1 VPAIEYDYVVVGS
14 GAGGG
19 TVAARLAE
27 RGASVI
33 VLEAGGDP
41 RELRGCDPARPDDNC
56 LPCDYDVPAF
66 HVLACENE
74 AIKWD
79 FKVTHYPGNDGHVL
93 YPRAGT
99 LGGCTAHNAMILVY
113 PHDEDWQ
120 DMADLTGDPSW
131 RPDRMRRYFQRLE
144 RCSYRPFQWLL
155 SRVGINPSRHGF
167 DGWLRTEL
175 PCLSAQTAVEVFG
188 PLFAEIVRE
197 FELEPNKLDKLRW
210 FSQAGFDANDWRLVA
225 QNSSGIRSVPL
236 TTSRH
241 RRVGTRERLLDV
253 RRRTGGRLTIA
264 LDALAT
270 RVLFDDR
277 RRAVGVEYLEGRGLY
292 RAGKGVAESPPL
304 RQVAARREVILAG
317 GAFNTPQLLMLS
329 GIGPADHLHE
339 MGIDVRASLPG
350 VGKNLQDRYEI
361 GVVNKLRE
369 PWPFFRGATFSP
381 GDPQYRDWSGP
392 DSTGVY
398 TTNGA
403 ALSLARRSSV
413 AQGAPDL
420 FCMLLLADFHGYYP
434 GFSNAVV
441 RHLDYMTWVVLKA
454 HTRNRAGTVRLRSDD
469 PCDPPDIDFNYFAEG
484 GDADLQALVEG
495 VRFVRA
501 LGKPLVEAGLIAE
514 ELPGPHCEDDDA
526 LKAFIRSKAWGHHA
540 SCTCPIGDPKRGG
553 VLSSDFRVHGV
564 ERLRVVDASVFP
576 KIPGFFIASSTYM
589 IAEKAA
595 DAILAAHRKGG

>member
-1 VPAIEYDYVVVGS
+1 MEYDYVVVGS

-41 RELRGCDPARPDDNC
+41 RELAGSDPGRPDADC

-66 HVLACENE
+66 HVLACEND

-79 FKVTHYPGNDGHVL
+79 FFVKHYADDEGRVL

-99 LGGCTAHNAMILVY
+99 LGGCTAHNAMIFVY

-120 DMADLTGDPSW
+120 EIADLTGDASW

-144 RCSYRPFQWLL
+144 RCSYRPVQWLL
-155 SRVGINPSRHGF
+155 SRFGINPSRHGF
-167 DGWLRTEL
+167 DGWLRSEL
-175 PCLSAQTAVEVFG
+175 PRLSPQTALEVFG

-197 FELEPNKLDKLRW
+197 YELEPNKLAKLRW
-210 FSQAGFDANDWRLVA
+210 FSQAGFDANDWRLVG
-225 QNSSGIRSVPL
+225 QNSTGLRSVPL
-236 TTSRH
+236 TTARH

-253 RRRTGGRLTIA
+253 ARRTRGRLTIA
-264 LDALAT
+264 LNALAT
-270 RVLFDDR
+270 KVLFDDR
-277 RRAVGVEYLEGRGLY
+277 NRAIGVEYLDGRGLY
-292 RAGKGVAESPPL
+292 RAGKIGSEAGSL
-304 RQVAARREVILAG
+304 RQVTARHEVILAG

-329 GIGPADHLHE
+329 GIGPPGHLRE
-339 MGIDVRASLPG
+339 MGIGIRAELPG
-350 VGKNLQDRYEI
+350 VGSNLQDRYEI
-361 GVVNKLRE
+361 GVVNRLCE

-381 GDPQYRDWSGP
+381 GDPQYREWDGREPS
-392 DSTGVY
+392 GVY

-413 AQGAPDL
+413 AQGPPDL
-420 FCMLLLADFHGYYP
+420 FCMLLLADFHGYHS
-434 GFSNAVV
+434 GFSRTVV
-441 RHLDYMTWVVLKA
+441 RHLDYLTWVVLKA
-454 HTRNRAGTVRLRSDD
+454 HTRNRAGTVRLRSPD
-469 PCDPPDIDFNYFAEG
+469 PRDTPDIDFNYFAQG

-501 LGKPLVEAGLIAE
+501 LGKPLVDAGLIAE
-514 ELPGPHCEDDDA
+514 ELPGPQIDGDDA
-526 LKAFIRSKAWGHHA
+526 LREFIRRSAWGHHA
-540 SCTCPIGDPKRGG
+540 SCTCPIGSAEQGG
-553 VLSSDFRVHGV
+553 VLSSDFNVHGV
-564 ERLRVVDASVFP
+564 ERLRVVDASAFP
-576 KIPGFFIASSTYM
+576 KIPGFFIASATYM

-595 DAILAAHRKGG
+595 DAILAARRKGG